1 MWSPTSFNQT
11 NLQRC
16 PALWKPAMSRTG
28 NAELPAWESFPSL
41 ERRELIEALVRTA
54 RRRVR
59 EHLMSSVEAGVAEV
73 RA

>member
-1 MWSPTSFNQT
+1 MWSPTSLNQT
-11 NLQRC
+11 RLQPS
-16 PALWKPAMSRTG
+16 PALWKPALSRTG
-28 NAELPAWESFPSL
+28 SVGLPAWESFPAR

-59 EHLMSSVEAGVAEV
+59 EHLMSSAEAGTAEG